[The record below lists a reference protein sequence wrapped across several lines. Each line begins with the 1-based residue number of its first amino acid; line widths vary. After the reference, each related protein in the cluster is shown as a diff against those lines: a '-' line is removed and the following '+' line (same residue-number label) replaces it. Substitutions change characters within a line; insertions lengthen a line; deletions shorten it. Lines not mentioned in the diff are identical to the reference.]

1 MRVLTTG
8 DRYLLRLER
17 GEEVLD
23 ALKAFAERERSPVGT
38 LTGLG
43 AVDTAIVGFY
53 DFTERVYRP
62 QKHSGRIEVLSLT
75 GNISWKDDEPVV
87 HIHMSAANEIQ
98 GAFGGHLM
106 EARVAATMEVSIV
119 PTRETITRAQDDE
132 IGLPLL
138 DLPAYPHT

>member
-1 MRVLTTG
+1 MRVLRAG

-17 GEEVLD
+17 GEEVME
-23 ALKAFAERERSPVGT
+23 ALKAFAERERIPGGT

-53 DFTERVYRP
+53 HLAERVYRP

-75 GNISWKDDEPVV
+75 GNIAWKDEVPVV
-87 HIHMSAANEIQ
+87 HIHISAADETR

-119 PTRETITRAQDDE
+119 PIRERITRALDDE

-138 DLPAYPHT
+138 NLPDYPRA